1 MDNETRGLYFS
12 FFNEIGIIGQLS
24 RAMMEARMPTGLL
37 LTHFSV
43 LNHLMRLG
51 DGRTPLSIARAFQVP
66 KTSMTHTL
74 SGLESHGFV
83 EMRPNPKDRRSKCVW
98 LTDSGRRFRDETIGN
113 LEPDLV
119 AFQAAFPPEVIE
131 ALVPRLTEI
140 RQMMDAYRDESD

>member
-24 RAMMEARMPTGLL
+24 RAMMEVRMPTGFL

-43 LNHLMRLG
+43 LNHLMRVG
-51 DGRTPLSIARAFQVP
+51 DGRTPLSIAKAFQVP

-74 SGLESHGFV
+74 SGLESQGFV

-98 LTDSGRRFRDETIGN
+98 LTTSGRRFRDETIAK

-119 AFQAAFPPEVIE
+119 AFQAAFPAEAIE

>member
-43 LNHLMRLG
+43 LNHLMRVG

-98 LTDSGRRFRDETIGN
+98 LTNSGRRFRDETIEN

-119 AFQAAFPPEVIE
+119 AFQTAFPPAVIE